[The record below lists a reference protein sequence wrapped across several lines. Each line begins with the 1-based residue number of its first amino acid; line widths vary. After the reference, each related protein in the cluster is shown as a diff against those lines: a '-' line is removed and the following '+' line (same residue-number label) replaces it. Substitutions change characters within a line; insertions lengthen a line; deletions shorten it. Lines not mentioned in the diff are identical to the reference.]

1 MAALDT
7 SQLRN
12 GLKIEL
18 DGNPFVVTYFQH
30 VKPGKGGAFVRTKVK
45 NLLTGRVLERTFRS
59 GEKFQEADVE
69 DRWMQYLYMDG
80 QDRIFMDNQSY
91 DQIPLPDDVIGDAA
105 KFLQE
110 NMEVE
115 VLFWRGKPVNIELPA
130 FVEAVVTKSDPGL
143 KGDTSSGATK
153 LATIETGA
161 VLQVP
166 LFINEGDV
174 VRVDTRTGEYTE
186 RVSK

>member
-1 MAALDT
+1 
-7 SQLRN
+7 
-12 GLKIEL
+12 
-18 DGNPFVVTYFQH
+18 
-30 VKPGKGGAFVRTKVK
+30 
-45 NLLTGRVLERTFRS
+45 
-59 GEKFQEADVE
+59 
-69 DRWMQYLYMDG
+69 MQYLYMDG

-91 DQIPLPDDVIGDAA
+91 DQIPLSGDVIGDAA

-153 LATIETGA
+153 PATIETGA

-186 RVSK
+186 RVSR